1 MSNLNSAQNLAVQT
15 IEGPLLI
22 LAGAGSGKT
31 TVLVNRIAYMIEE
44 KGVAPYQ
51 ILAITFTNKAAKE
64 MKTRISAKMEG
75 GDEIWASTFHSL
87 CVRILRRDCDRLG
100 YERSFVIYDTQDT
113 KTLLKECIKE
123 LNLDDKIFTPNIL
136 YSEISRAKDD
146 MLEPSRFEEMYAS
159 DFRMSKIA
167 AVYKLYQR
175 KLQANNAMDFDDL
188 IVNTIRLFEKNEDVL
203 AYYHHRFKYIM
214 VDEYQDTNNAQY
226 RLIYLMAKKHRNLCV
241 VGDDDQSIYKFRGAN
256 IRNILDFEKQFPDA
270 KVIKL
275 EQNYRST
282 KNILDAANAVIA
294 NNRKRKGKD
303 LWTDGVLGDEICVY
317 HADDERD
324 EAYFVAKEIDRM
336 VSEQNYS
343 FKDFAILYRTNAQSR
358 VMEDTLLRHGL
369 PYRVLAGLRFY
380 DRKEIKD
387 AIAYLRVIV
396 NPNDSVSL
404 KRIIN
409 EPKRGIGDTSVA
421 KAEWI
426 AQRDGMGLF
435 DVICEASAH
444 ADIARASAKFDV
456 FTKMILSLRERKNTI
471 SVADFVETVLV
482 ESGYRAAL
490 IAENSIEAKSRL
502 ENLDELL
509 SAVQEFEKTEHET
522 PGLEGFLEE
531 ISLVSDID
539 NYDEDQP
546 TVTLMTIHAAKGL
559 EFPVV
564 YIIGAE
570 EGLFP
575 GMQSMLEEDELEEER
590 RLCYVAIT
598 RAKQKL
604 YITHA
609 ASRMIFGQ
617 TKYAPVSRFIG
628 EIPSEL
634 TMCFEGR
641 KTRERK
647 RMAQTH
653 TMDFIPDYS
662 HSGFGGGVK
671 TTATGS
677 TAKAEIS
684 NFGGMSKAALFK
696 SFDVRANDKAE
707 TDFVVGDTVEH
718 KKFGRGKVL
727 NVIPL
732 GNDKK
737 IEIQFDSGECKNLMA
752 LFANLK
758 KV

>member
-1 MSNLNSAQNLAVQT
+1 MSSLNSAQQLAVQT
-15 IEGPLLI
+15 TEGPLLI

-31 TVLVNRIAYMIEE
+31 TVLVNRIAHMIENC
-44 KGVAPYQ
+44 GVMPYH

-64 MKTRISAKMEG
+64 MKTRISAKLEG
-75 GDEIWASTFHSL
+75 GEDIWASTFHSL

-123 LNLDDKIFTPNIL
+123 LNLDDKIFTPNVL
-136 YSEISRAKDD
+136 YGEISRAKDD
-146 MLEPSRFEEMYAS
+146 MLNPKRFEDMYAS

-167 AVYKLYQR
+167 AVYKLYQS
-175 KLQANNAMDFDDL
+175 KLAANNAMDFDDL
-188 IVNTIRLFEKNEDVL
+188 ICNTIRLFEENEDVL
-203 AYYHHRFKYIM
+203 AYYHNRFKYIM

-226 RLIYLMAKKHRNLCV
+226 RLIYLLAKKHRNLCV

-256 IRNILDFEKQFPDA
+256 IKNILDFEKQFPDA
-270 KVIKL
+270 QVIKL

-294 NNRKRKGKD
+294 HNRKRKGKD
-303 LWTDGVLGDEICVY
+303 LWTDGAAGDEICIY
-317 HADDERD
+317 HGDDERD
-324 EAYFVAKEIDRM
+324 EAYFVTKEIDRM

-358 VMEDTLLRHGL
+358 VIEDTLLRFGL

-421 KAEWI
+421 KAEAI
-426 AQRDGMGLF
+426 AQQNGIGIF
-435 DVICEASAH
+435 DVIANASAH
-444 ADIARASAKFDV
+444 PDIARAASKLDV
-456 FTKMILSLRERKNTI
+456 FAGMIRSLQERKDTTE
-471 SVADFVETVLV
+471 VADFVDAVLN

-490 IAENSIEAKSRL
+490 LAENSIESKSRL

-509 SAVQEFEKTEHET
+509 SAVKEFEKTEHET

-564 YIIGAE
+564 YIVGTE

-575 GMQSMLEEDELEEER
+575 SMRSMLEDEEIEEER

-617 TKYAPVSRFIG
+617 TKYAPPSRFIS

-634 TMCFEGR
+634 TMSFEGR

-647 RMAQTH
+647 QMAATR
-653 TMDFIPDYS
+653 TMDFVPDYS
-662 HSGFGGGVK
+662 QDAFGKSASSQRSSTPAAPGFGGV
-671 TTATGS
+671 
-677 TAKAEIS
+677 
-684 NFGGMSKAALFK
+684 SKAALFK
-696 SFDVRANDKAE
+696 SFDVRANEKAE
-707 TDFVVGDTVEH
+707 TDFSVGDTVEH

-737 IEIQFDSGECKNLMA
+737 IEIQFENGERKNLMA

>member
-1 MSNLNSAQNLAVQT
+1 MSNLNSAQQLAVQT
-15 IEGPLLI
+15 TEGPLLI

-31 TVLVNRIAYMIEE
+31 TVLVNRIAYMIESC
-44 KGVAPYQ
+44 GVAPYN

-64 MKTRISAKMEG
+64 MKTRISAKLEG
-75 GDEIWASTFHSL
+75 GDAIWASTFHSL
-87 CVRILRRDCDRLG
+87 CVRVLRRDCDRLG

-123 LNLDDKIFTPNIL
+123 LNLDDKIFTPNVL
-136 YSEISRAKDD
+136 YGEISRAKDD
-146 MLEPSRFEEMYAS
+146 MLDPKRFEDLYTS

-167 AVYKLYQR
+167 AVYKMYQN
-175 KLQANNAMDFDDL
+175 KLRANNAMDFDDL
-188 IVNTIRLFEKNEDVL
+188 IVNTIRLFEENEDVL
-203 AYYHHRFKYIM
+203 AYYHNRFKYIM

-226 RLIYLMAKKHRNLCV
+226 RLIYLLAKKHRNLCV

-256 IRNILDFEKQFPDA
+256 IKNILDFEKQFSDA

-294 NNRKRKGKD
+294 NNKKRKGKD
-303 LWTDGVLGDEICVY
+303 LWTDGNSGDEICIY
-317 HADDERD
+317 HGDDERD
-324 EAYFVAKEIDRM
+324 EADFVAREIDRK
-336 VSEQNYS
+336 VSEQNFS

-358 VMEDTLLRHGL
+358 VLEDTLLRRGL

-409 EPKRGIGDTSVA
+409 EPKRGIGDTSMS
-421 KAEWI
+421 KADAI
-426 AQRDGMGLF
+426 AQREEIGIF
-435 DVICEASAH
+435 DVISNAAAH
-444 ADIARASAKFDV
+444 TEIARASAKLDQFAN
-456 FTKMILSLRERKNTI
+456 MIRSLQARKNEM
-471 SVADFVETVLV
+471 SVADFVDTVLN
-482 ESGYRAAL
+482 ETGYRAAL
-490 IAENSIEAKSRL
+490 IAENTIEARTRL

-509 SAVQEFEKTEHET
+509 SAVKEFEKTEHET

-564 YIIGAE
+564 FIVGTE

-575 GMQSMLEEDELEEER
+575 SMRSMFEDEELEEER

-598 RAKQKL
+598 RAKQML

-609 ASRMIFGQ
+609 ASRMLFGQ
-617 TKYAPVSRFIG
+617 TKYSPPSRFIG
-628 EIPSEL
+628 EIPAEL
-634 TMCFEGR
+634 TMRFEGR
-641 KTRERK
+641 RTRERK
-647 RMAQTH
+647 QMAASRN
-653 TMDFIPDYS
+653 MDFMPDYAQDGFEAKPKQTYAQKAAS
-662 HSGFGGGVK
+662 APPSGFGGMNK
-671 TTATGS
+671 S
-677 TAKAEIS
+677 
-684 NFGGMSKAALFK
+684 ALFK

-707 TDFVVGDTVEH
+707 TDFAAGDIIEH
-718 KKFGRGKVL
+718 KKFGKGKVL

-737 IEIQFDSGECKNLMA
+737 IEILFDSGERKNLMA

-758 KV
+758 KL

>member
-1 MSNLNSAQNLAVQT
+1 MSNLNKMQQIAVET
-15 IEGPLLI
+15 TEGPLLI

-31 TVLVNRIAYMIEE
+31 TVLVNRIAHMIENQY
-44 KGVAPYQ
+44 VHPYN

-64 MKTRISAKMEG
+64 MKTRISAKLEG
-75 GDEIWASTFHSL
+75 GDDIWASTFHSL

-100 YERSFVIYDTQDT
+100 FERSFVIYDTQDT

-123 LNLDDKIFTPNIL
+123 LNIDDKIFTPNVL
-136 YSEISRAKDD
+136 YGEISRAKDD
-146 MLEPSRFEEMYAS
+146 MLEPKRFSDLYAS

-167 AVYKLYQR
+167 AVYSLYQS
-175 KLQANNAMDFDDL
+175 KLKANNAMDFDDL
-188 IVNTIRLFEKNEDVL
+188 ICNTIRLFEENEDVL
-203 AYYHHRFKYIM
+203 SYYQNRFKYIM

-226 RLIYLMAKKHRNLCV
+226 RLIYLLAKKHRNLCV

-256 IRNILDFEKQFPDA
+256 IRNILDFEDQFPDA

-294 NNRKRKGKD
+294 NNKKRKGKD
-303 LWTDGVLGDEICVY
+303 LWTDGDTGDEINIY
-317 HADDERD
+317 NGDDERD
-324 EAYFVAKEIDRM
+324 EAQFVAKEIDRM

-358 VMEDTLLRHGL
+358 VMEDTLLRYGL

-387 AIAYLRVIV
+387 AIAYLRVVI

-409 EPKRGIGDTSVA
+409 EPKRGIGDTSIN
-421 KAEWI
+421 KAETI
-426 AQRDGMGLF
+426 AQREGKGMF
-435 DVICEASAH
+435 DIISEAEKY
-444 ADIARASAKFDV
+444 ADISRGAAKFSV
-456 FTKMILSLRERKNTI
+456 FTDMIRSLQARKDEL
-471 SVADFVETVLV
+471 SVADFVETVLN
-482 ESGYRAAL
+482 ESGYKAAL
-490 IAENSIEAKSRL
+490 IAENSIEARTRL

-509 SAVQEFEKTEHET
+509 SAVQEFEKTEHEM

-575 GMQSMLEEDELEEER
+575 SMRSMLEEEELEEER

-604 YITHA
+604 YITCA
-609 ASRMIFGQ
+609 ASRMLFGQ
-617 TKYAPVSRFIG
+617 TKYSPASRFIS

-634 TMCFEGR
+634 TQRFEGR
-641 KTRERK
+641 KARER
-647 RMAQTH
+647 RQINASRNT
-653 TMDFIPDYS
+653 DFIPDYS
-662 HSGFGGGVK
+662 VDGFSSKPSSGYSSKPSAPAAPGFGGV
-671 TTATGS
+671 
-677 TAKAEIS
+677 
-684 NFGGMSKAALFK
+684 SKAALFK

-707 TDFVVGDTVEH
+707 TDFAAGDVVEH
-718 KKFGRGKVL
+718 KKFGRGTVL

-737 IEIQFDSGECKNLMA
+737 IEIAFDSGEKKNLMA

>member
-1 MSNLNSAQNLAVQT
+1 MSNLNNAQKLAVQT
-15 IEGPLLI
+15 TQGPLLI

-31 TVLVNRIAYMIEE
+31 TVLVNRIAYMIENQ
-44 KGVAPYQ
+44 GVAPYN

-64 MKTRISAKMEG
+64 MKSRISAKMEG

-87 CVRILRRDCDRLG
+87 CVRILRRDCERLG

-123 LNLDDKIFTPNIL
+123 LNLDDKIFTPNVL
-136 YSEISRAKDD
+136 YGEISRAKDD
-146 MLEPSRFEEMYAS
+146 MLNPERFEEMYAS

-175 KLQANNAMDFDDL
+175 KLKSNNAMDFDDL
-188 IVNTIRLFEKNEDVL
+188 IVNTIRLFEENEDVL
-203 AYYHHRFKYIM
+203 AYYHHRFRYIM

-226 RLIYLMAKKHRNLCV
+226 RLIYLLAKKHRNLCV

-256 IRNILDFEKQFPDA
+256 IKNILDFEKQFPDA
-270 KVIKL
+270 QVIKL

-282 KNILDAANAVIA
+282 KNILHAANAVIA

-303 LWTDGVLGDEICVY
+303 LWTDGEAGDEICIY

-409 EPKRGIGDTSVA
+409 EPKRGIGDTSVS

-426 AQRDGMGLF
+426 AQRDGIGIF
-435 DVICEASAH
+435 DVIKESSKY

-456 FTKMILSLRERKNTI
+456 FVKMILSLQERKNTM

-482 ESGYRAAL
+482 ESGYKASL
-490 IAENSIEAKSRL
+490 LAENSIEAKSRL

-546 TVTLMTIHAAKGL
+546 TVTLMTMHAAKGL

-564 YIIGAE
+564 YIVGAE

-575 GMQSMLEEDELEEER
+575 GMQSMLDESELEEER

-604 YITHA
+604 FITHA

-617 TKYAPVSRFIG
+617 TKYSPISRFVG
-628 EIPSEL
+628 EIPTEL
-634 TMCFEGR
+634 TMSFEGR

-653 TMDFIPDYS
+653 TIDFIPDYS
-662 HSGFGGGVK
+662 RSGF
-671 TTATGS
+671 TGS
-677 TAKAEIS
+677 SKGAAAGTTSKSETTS
-684 NFGGMSKAALFK
+684 FGGMSKAALFK

-707 TDFVVGDTVEH
+707 TNFVVGDIVEH

-737 IEIQFDSGECKNLMA
+737 VEIEFDSGEHKNLMA

-758 KV
+758 KL

>member
-1 MSNLNSAQNLAVQT
+1 MSTLNSAQQLAVQT
-15 IEGPLLI
+15 TEGPLLI

-31 TVLVNRIAYMIEE
+31 TVLVNRIAHMIENC
-44 KGVAPYQ
+44 GVAPYH

-64 MKTRISAKMEG
+64 MKTRISAKLEG
-75 GDEIWASTFHSL
+75 GEDIWASTFHSL
-87 CVRILRRDCDRLG
+87 CVHILRRDCVRLG

-123 LNLDDKIFTPNIL
+123 LNLDDKIFTPNVL
-136 YSEISRAKDD
+136 YSEISKAKDD
-146 MLEPSRFEEMYAS
+146 MLDPKRFEDLYAA

-167 AVYKLYQR
+167 AAYKLYQS
-175 KLQANNAMDFDDL
+175 KLRANNAMDFDDL
-188 IVNTIRLFEKNEDVL
+188 ICNTIRLFEENEDVL
-203 AYYHHRFKYIM
+203 AYYHNRFKYIM

-226 RLIYLMAKKHRNLCV
+226 RLIYLLAKKHCNLCV

-256 IRNILDFEKQFPDA
+256 IKNILDFEKQFPDA
-270 KVIKL
+270 QVIKL

-294 NNRKRKGKD
+294 HNRKRKGKD
-303 LWTDGVLGDEICVY
+303 LWTDGVAGDEICIY
-317 HADDERD
+317 HGDDERD
-324 EAYFVAKEIDRM
+324 EANFVTKEIDRM
-336 VSEQNYS
+336 VAEQNYS

-358 VMEDTLLRHGL
+358 VLEDTLLRHGM

-396 NPNDSVSL
+396 NLNDSVSL

-421 KAEWI
+421 KAETI
-426 AQRDGMGLF
+426 AQQNGIGIF
-435 DVICEASAH
+435 DAIENAAQYG
-444 ADIARASAKFDV
+444 DIARAAAKFNV
-456 FTKMILSLRERKNTI
+456 FTSMIRSLQSRKASMEI
-471 SVADFVETVLV
+471 ADFVETVLN

-490 IAENSIEAKSRL
+490 IAENSIEAKTRL

-509 SAVQEFEKTEHET
+509 SAVKEFEKTEHET

-539 NYDEDQP
+539 NYDEEQP

-564 YIIGAE
+564 YIVGTE

-575 GMQSMLEEDELEEER
+575 SMRSMLEDEELEEER

-598 RAKQKL
+598 RAKKRL

-617 TKYAPVSRFIG
+617 TKYAPPSRFIS
-628 EIPSEL
+628 EIPAEL
-634 TMCFEGR
+634 TMSFEG
-641 KTRERK
+641 KNTRERK
-647 RMAQTH
+647 QMSKTRTIDFMPDYAQDAFGQGASAPRSSAQTV
-653 TMDFIPDYS
+653 S
-662 HSGFGGGVK
+662 SFGG
-671 TTATGS
+671 A
-677 TAKAEIS
+677 
-684 NFGGMSKAALFK
+684 SKAALYK
-696 SFDVRANDKAE
+696 SFDVRANEKAE
-707 TDFVVGDTVEH
+707 TDFSVGDTVEH

-737 IEIQFDSGECKNLMA
+737 IEIQFESGEKKNLMA

>member
-1 MSNLNSAQNLAVQT
+1 MSNLNEAQQLAVQT
-15 IEGPLLI
+15 TEGPLLI

-31 TVLVNRIAYMIEE
+31 TVLVNRIAHMIEN
-44 KGVAPYQ
+44 KGVAPYN

-64 MKTRISAKMEG
+64 MKTRISAKLIG
-75 GDEIWASTFHSL
+75 GEDIWASTFHSL

-123 LNLDDKIFTPNIL
+123 LNIDDKIFTPNVL
-136 YSEISRAKDD
+136 YGEISRAKDD
-146 MLEPSRFEEMYAS
+146 MLDPKRFEDLYAS

-167 AVYKLYQR
+167 AVYKLYQS
-175 KLQANNAMDFDDL
+175 KLLANNAMDFDDL
-188 IVNTIRLFEKNEDVL
+188 IVNTIRLFEENEDVL

-226 RLIYLMAKKHRNLCV
+226 RLIYLLAKKHRNLCV

-256 IRNILDFEKQFPDA
+256 IRNILDFEEQFPDA

-294 NNRKRKGKD
+294 HNRKRKGKD
-303 LWTDGVLGDEICVY
+303 LWTAGNTGDEIVVY
-317 HADDERD
+317 HGDDERD
-324 EAYFVAKEIDRM
+324 EAQFVCREIDRM
-336 VSEQNYS
+336 VSEQN
-343 FKDFAILYRTNAQSR
+343 FTFRDFSILYRTNAQSR
-358 VMEDTLLRHGL
+358 VIEDALLRYGL

-409 EPKRGIGDTSVA
+409 EPKRGIGDTSMA
-421 KAEWI
+421 KAEQI
-426 AQRDGMGLF
+426 AQREGVGIF
-435 DVICEASAH
+435 DVIKAASTHSELSRSAAKFEQFAKLIQSLQMQKTD
-444 ADIARASAKFDV
+444 ADI
-456 FTKMILSLRERKNTI
+456 
-471 SVADFVETVLV
+471 ADFVEDVLIK
-482 ESGYRAAL
+482 SGYRGAL
-490 IAENSIEAKSRL
+490 VAENTIEAKTRL
-502 ENLDELL
+502 ENLDELF
-509 SAVQEFEKTEHET
+509 SAVKEFEKTEHET

-539 NYDEDQP
+539 NYDEEQP

-559 EFPVV
+559 EFPIVFIV
-564 YIIGAE
+564 GTE

-575 GMQSMLEEDELEEER
+575 SMRSMFEDEELEEER

-604 YITHA
+604 FVTCA
-609 ASRMIFGQ
+609 ASRMLYGQ
-617 TKYAPVSRFIG
+617 TKYSPPSRFIS

-634 TMCFEGR
+634 TMTFEGR
-641 KTRERK
+641 KARERK
-647 RMAQTH
+647 QISQARNTDFMPDYVGSALGTSYKAPTAQTSA
-653 TMDFIPDYS
+653 TKPTTT
-662 HSGFGGGVK
+662 FG
-671 TTATGS
+671 A
-677 TAKAEIS
+677 A
-684 NFGGMSKAALFK
+684 SKSALFK
-696 SFDVRANDKAE
+696 SFDVRATEKAE
-707 TDFVVGDTVEH
+707 TDFSAGDLVKH
-718 KKFGRGKVL
+718 KKFGRGKVM

-737 IEIQFDSGECKNLMA
+737 IEILFDSGERKNLMA

-758 KV
+758 KI

>member
-1 MSNLNSAQNLAVQT
+1 MSSLNLAQQQAVQT
-15 IEGPLLI
+15 TEGPLLI

-31 TVLVNRIAYMIEE
+31 TVLVNRIAYMIENC
-44 KGVAPYQ
+44 GIMPYH

-64 MKTRISAKMEG
+64 MKTRISAKLEG
-75 GDEIWASTFHSL
+75 GEDIWASTFHSL

-123 LNLDDKIFTPNIL
+123 LNLDDKIFTPNVL
-136 YSEISRAKDD
+136 YGEISRAKDD
-146 MLEPSRFEEMYAS
+146 MLDPKRFENMYAS

-167 AVYKLYQR
+167 AVYKLYQS
-175 KLQANNAMDFDDL
+175 KLAANNAMDFDDL
-188 IVNTIRLFEKNEDVL
+188 IVNTIRLFEENEEVL
-203 AYYHHRFKYIM
+203 SYYHNRFRYIM

-226 RLIYLMAKKHRNLCV
+226 KLIYLLASKHRNLCV

-256 IRNILDFEKQFPDA
+256 IKNILDFEKHFPDA
-270 KVIKL
+270 QIIKL

-294 NNRKRKGKD
+294 HNRKRKGKD
-303 LWTDGVLGDEICVY
+303 LWTDGEAGDEICIY
-317 HADDERD
+317 HGDDERD
-324 EAYFVAKEIDRM
+324 EAGFVTKEIDRM
-336 VSEQNYS
+336 VSELNYS

-358 VMEDTLLRHGL
+358 VLEDTLLRHGL

-387 AIAYLRVIV
+387 AIAYLRVLV
-396 NPNDSVSL
+396 NPNDTVSL

-409 EPKRGIGDTSVA
+409 EPKRGIGDTSVN
-421 KAEWI
+421 KADVI
-426 AQRDGMGLF
+426 AQRDGVGIF
-435 DVICEASAH
+435 EVISNAASH
-444 ADIARASAKFDV
+444 PDISRAAAKFNV
-456 FTKMILSLRERKNTI
+456 FVEMIRSLQARMAEL
-471 SVADFVETVLV
+471 SVADLVDAVLN

-490 IAENSIEAKSRL
+490 VAENSIEAKTRL

-522 PGLEGFLEE
+522 PGLAGFLEE

-546 TVTLMTIHAAKGL
+546 TITLMTIHAAKGL

-564 YIIGAE
+564 FIVGTE

-575 GMQSMLEEDELEEER
+575 SMRSMLEDEELEEER

-598 RAKQKL
+598 RAKTKL

-609 ASRMIFGQ
+609 ASRMLFGQ
-617 TKYAPVSRFIG
+617 TKYAPASRFIG

-641 KTRERK
+641 RASERRRISASQNTDFSPGYSVGGFASK
-647 RMAQTH
+647 PAAPKQTSSAVPS
-653 TMDFIPDYS
+653 F
-662 HSGFGGGVK
+662 
-671 TTATGS
+671 
-677 TAKAEIS
+677 
-684 NFGGMSKAALFK
+684 NGMSKAALFK
-696 SFDVRANDKAE
+696 SFDVRATEKAE
-707 TDFVVGDTVEH
+707 TDFAIGDTVEH

-737 IEIQFDSGECKNLMA
+737 IEILFDSGERKNLMA